1 MIICSCNVLTDYDV
15 AEAARE
21 GATRARDVYAARGC
35 KAQCGACIPVMQD
48 VLRELV
54 ETGACQIEG
63 QPHRARQSARAT
75 REDCRH
81 CLSLSENQLA

>member
-15 AEAARE
+15 VEAARE

-54 ETGACQIEG
+54 ETGACQSEG
-63 QPHRARQSARAT
+63 QPHRARRSA
-75 REDCRH
+75 REDCGH
-81 CLSLSENQLA
+81 CLSLPENQLA

>member
-35 KAQCGACIPVMQD
+35 KAQCGACVPVMQD
-48 VLRELV
+48 VLRELA
-54 ETGACQIEG
+54 EAGTCQIAG
-63 QPHRARQSARAT
+63 QPFRARQSARPT
-75 REDCRH
+75 REDRGH
-81 CLSLSENQLA
+81 CLRLSENQLA